1 MAFSFL
7 GNRKNQQE
15 QEDETNQTKVSDIS
29 VTTIEPN
36 RFQPRRVFDD
46 QKIDE
51 LAQTLKEHGLLQ
63 PIILRE
69 YETGKYEIIAGERRF
84 RAASSL
90 GWKKI
95 PAIVQKMDDD
105 QAASMALIEN
115 LQREELTAIEEAEAY
130 SKLMS
135 LNHLS
140 QSKLAE
146 DMGKSQA
153 FVANKLRLLKLEHD
167 VQTAIMA
174 QQISER
180 HGRAMVSLP
189 ASDQKKLL
197 KRILKEKLTVKET
210 EKLILDNKIKP
221 ESKVSEKKNT
231 KKGNPDKRLVINTLK
246 QAVQVI
252 ENNGVTIKSKQEKTD
267 SGYRIIID
275 VIESKKEG

>member
-15 QEDETNQTKVSDIS
+15 DETNQKKVSDIS
-29 VTTIEPN
+29 IATIIPN

-46 QKIDE
+46 QKIEE
-51 LAQTLKEHGLLQ
+51 LAQTIKEHGLLQ

-84 RAASSL
+84 RAVTSL
-90 GWKKI
+90 DWKEI
-95 PAIVQKMDDD
+95 PAIIREMNDD

-130 SKLMS
+130 SKLMD

-146 DMGKSQA
+146 NMGKSQA
-153 FVANKLRLLKLEHD
+153 FIANKLRLLKLEHE
-167 VQTAIMA
+167 VQTAIMS

-180 HGRAMVSLP
+180 HGRAMVNLEP
-189 ASDQKKLL
+189 TIQKKLL

-210 EKLILDNKIKP
+210 ELLIAEDKGKP
-221 ESKVSEKKNT
+221 EPKENEKKVT
-231 KKGNPDKRLVINTLK
+231 KKANPDKRLVLNTLK
-246 QAVQVI
+246 QAVKVI
-252 ENNGVTIKSKQEKTD
+252 EDNGVTIKSKQEKTD
-267 SGYRIIID
+267 SGYRVIID
-275 VIESKKEG
+275 VVESKKEG

>member
-15 QEDETNQTKVSDIS
+15 DETNQKKVSDIS
-29 VTTIEPN
+29 IAAIIPN

-46 QKIDE
+46 QKIEE
-51 LAQTLKEHGLLQ
+51 LAQTIKEHGLLQ

-84 RAASSL
+84 RAVTSL
-90 GWKKI
+90 DWKEI
-95 PAIVQKMDDD
+95 PAIIREMNDD

-130 SKLMS
+130 SKLMD

-146 DMGKSQA
+146 NMGKSQA
-153 FVANKLRLLKLEHD
+153 FIANKLRLLKLEHE
-167 VQTAIMA
+167 VQTAIMS

-180 HGRAMVSLP
+180 HGRAMVNLEP
-189 ASDQKKLL
+189 TAQKKLL

-210 EKLILDNKIKP
+210 ELLIAEDKGKP
-221 ESKVSEKKNT
+221 EPKENEKKVT
-231 KKGNPDKRLVINTLK
+231 KKANPDKRLVLNTLK
-246 QAVQVI
+246 QAVKVI
-252 ENNGVTIKSKQEKTD
+252 EDNGVTIKSKQEKTD
-267 SGYRIIID
+267 SGYRVIID
-275 VIESKKEG
+275 VVESKKEG

>member
-15 QEDETNQTKVSDIS
+15 DETNQKKVSDIS
-29 VTTIEPN
+29 IATIIPN

-46 QKIDE
+46 QKIEE
-51 LAQTLKEHGLLQ
+51 LAQTIKEHGLLQ

-84 RAASSL
+84 RAVTSL
-90 GWKKI
+90 DWKEI
-95 PAIVQKMDDD
+95 PAIIREMNDD

-130 SKLMS
+130 SKLMD

-146 DMGKSQA
+146 NMGKSQA
-153 FVANKLRLLKLEHD
+153 FIANKLRLLKLEHE
-167 VQTAIMA
+167 VQTAIMS

-180 HGRAMVSLP
+180 HGRAMVNLEP
-189 ASDQKKLL
+189 TAQKKLL

-210 EKLILDNKIKP
+210 ELLIAEDKGKP
-221 ESKVSEKKNT
+221 EPKENEKKVTN
-231 KKGNPDKRLVINTLK
+231 KANPDKRLVLNTLK
-246 QAVQVI
+246 QAVKVI
-252 ENNGVTIKSKQEKTD
+252 EDNGVTIKSKQEKTD
-267 SGYRIIID
+267 SGYRVIID
-275 VIESKKEG
+275 VVESKKEG

>member
-7 GNRKNQQE
+7 GNRKNQ

-29 VTTIEPN
+29 VTKIVPN

-51 LAQTLKEHGLLQ
+51 LAQTIKEHGLLQ

-69 YETGKYEIIAGERRF
+69 YKTGKYEIIAGERRF
-84 RAASSL
+84 RAVSSL
-90 GWKKI
+90 GWKEI
-95 PAIVQKMDDD
+95 PAIIQKMDDD

-130 SKLMS
+130 SKLMD
-135 LNHLS
+135 LNQLS

-153 FVANKLRLLKLEHD
+153 FVANKLRLLKLEHE
-167 VQTAIMA
+167 VQTAIMS

-180 HGRAMVSLP
+180 HGRAMVNLT
-189 ASDQKKLL
+189 ANVQKKLL

-210 EKLILDNKIKP
+210 EKLIANDKIKP
-221 ESKVSEKKNT
+221 EAKKAKEKIV
-231 KKGNPDKRLVINTLK
+231 KKGNPDKRLVVNTLK
-246 QAVQVI
+246 QAVKII
-252 ENNGVTIKSKQEKTD
+252 EDNGVTIKSKQEKTD

-275 VIESKKEG
+275 VVESKKEG

>member
-15 QEDETNQTKVSDIS
+15 DETNQKKVSDIS
-29 VTTIEPN
+29 IAAIIPN
-36 RFQPRRVFDD
+36 RFQPRRVFDN
-46 QKIDE
+46 QKIEE
-51 LAQTLKEHGLLQ
+51 LAQTIKEHGLLQ

-84 RAASSL
+84 RAVTSL
-90 GWKKI
+90 DWKEI
-95 PAIVQKMDDD
+95 PAIIREMNDD

-130 SKLMS
+130 SKLMD

-146 DMGKSQA
+146 NMGKSQA
-153 FVANKLRLLKLEHD
+153 FIANKLRLLKLEHE
-167 VQTAIMA
+167 VQTAIMS

-180 HGRAMVSLP
+180 HGRAMVNLEP
-189 ASDQKKLL
+189 TAQKKLL

-210 EKLILDNKIKP
+210 ELLIAEDKGKP
-221 ESKVSEKKNT
+221 EPKENEKKVT
-231 KKGNPDKRLVINTLK
+231 KKANPDKRLVLNTLK
-246 QAVQVI
+246 QAVKVI
-252 ENNGVTIKSKQEKTD
+252 EDNGVTIKSKQEKTD
-267 SGYRIIID
+267 SGYRVIID
-275 VIESKKEG
+275 VVESKKEG

>member
-15 QEDETNQTKVSDIS
+15 DETNQKKVSDIS
-29 VTTIEPN
+29 IATIIPN

-46 QKIDE
+46 QKIEE
-51 LAQTLKEHGLLQ
+51 LAQTIKEHGLLQ

-84 RAASSL
+84 RAVTSL
-90 GWKKI
+90 DWKEI
-95 PAIVQKMDDD
+95 PAIIREMNDD

-130 SKLMS
+130 SKLMD

-146 DMGKSQA
+146 NMGKSQA
-153 FVANKLRLLKLEHD
+153 FIANKLRLLKLEHE
-167 VQTAIMA
+167 VQTAIMS

-180 HGRAMVSLP
+180 HGRAMVNLEP
-189 ASDQKKLL
+189 TTQKKLL

-210 EKLILDNKIKP
+210 ELLIAEDKGKP
-221 ESKVSEKKNT
+221 EPKENEKKVT
-231 KKGNPDKRLVINTLK
+231 KKANPDKRLVLNTLK
-246 QAVQVI
+246 QAVKVI
-252 ENNGVTIKSKQEKTD
+252 EDNGVTIKSKQEKTD
-267 SGYRIIID
+267 SGYRVIID
-275 VIESKKEG
+275 VVESKKEG

>member
-15 QEDETNQTKVSDIS
+15 DETNQKKVSDIS
-29 VTTIEPN
+29 IAAIIPN

-46 QKIDE
+46 QKIEE
-51 LAQTLKEHGLLQ
+51 LAQTIKEHGLLQ

-84 RAASSL
+84 RAVTSL
-90 GWKKI
+90 DWKEI
-95 PAIVQKMDDD
+95 PAIIREMNDD

-130 SKLMS
+130 SKLMD

-146 DMGKSQA
+146 NMGKSQA
-153 FVANKLRLLKLEHD
+153 FIANKLRLLKLEHE
-167 VQTAIMA
+167 VQTAIMS

-180 HGRAMVSLP
+180 HGRAMVNLEP
-189 ASDQKKLL
+189 TTQKKLL

-210 EKLILDNKIKP
+210 ELLIAEDKGKP
-221 ESKVSEKKNT
+221 EPKENEKKVT
-231 KKGNPDKRLVINTLK
+231 KKANPDKRLVLNTLK
-246 QAVQVI
+246 QAVKVI
-252 ENNGVTIKSKQEKTD
+252 EDNGVTIKSKQEKTD
-267 SGYRIIID
+267 SGYRVIID
-275 VIESKKEG
+275 VVESKKEG

>member
-15 QEDETNQTKVSDIS
+15 DETNQKKVSDIS
-29 VTTIEPN
+29 IATIIPN

-46 QKIDE
+46 QKIEE
-51 LAQTLKEHGLLQ
+51 LAQTIKEHGLLQ

-84 RAASSL
+84 RAVTSL
-90 GWKKI
+90 GWKEI
-95 PAIVQKMDDD
+95 PAIIREMNDD

-130 SKLMS
+130 SKLMD

-146 DMGKSQA
+146 NMGKSQA
-153 FVANKLRLLKLEHD
+153 FIANKLRLLKLEHE
-167 VQTAIMA
+167 VQTAIMS

-180 HGRAMVSLP
+180 HGRAMVNLEP
-189 ASDQKKLL
+189 TAQKKLL

-210 EKLILDNKIKP
+210 ELLIAEDKGKP
-221 ESKVSEKKNT
+221 EPKENEKKVT
-231 KKGNPDKRLVINTLK
+231 KKANPDKRLVLNTLK
-246 QAVQVI
+246 QAVKVI
-252 ENNGVTIKSKQEKTD
+252 EDNGVTIKSKQEKTD
-267 SGYRIIID
+267 SGYRVIID
-275 VIESKKEG
+275 VVESKKEG

>member
-15 QEDETNQTKVSDIS
+15 DETNQKKVSDIS
-29 VTTIEPN
+29 IATIIPN

-46 QKIDE
+46 QKIEE
-51 LAQTLKEHGLLQ
+51 LAQTIKEHGLLQ

-84 RAASSL
+84 RAVTSL
-90 GWKKI
+90 DWKEI
-95 PAIVQKMDDD
+95 PAIIREMNDD

-130 SKLMS
+130 SKLMD

-146 DMGKSQA
+146 NMGKSQA
-153 FVANKLRLLKLEHD
+153 FIANKLRLLKLEHE
-167 VQTAIMA
+167 VQTAIMS

-180 HGRAMVSLP
+180 HGRAMVNLEP
-189 ASDQKKLL
+189 TAQKKLL

-210 EKLILDNKIKP
+210 ELLIAEDKGKP
-221 ESKVSEKKNT
+221 EPKENEKKVT
-231 KKGNPDKRLVINTLK
+231 KKANPDKRLVLNTLK
-246 QAVQVI
+246 QAVKVI
-252 ENNGVTIKSKQEKTD
+252 EDNGVTIKSKQEKTD
-267 SGYRIIID
+267 SGYRVIID
-275 VIESKKEG
+275 VVESKKEG

>member
-15 QEDETNQTKVSDIS
+15 DETNQKKVSDIS
-29 VTTIEPN
+29 IATIIPN

-46 QKIDE
+46 QKIEE
-51 LAQTLKEHGLLQ
+51 LAQTIKEHGLLQ

-84 RAASSL
+84 RAVTSL
-90 GWKKI
+90 GWKEI
-95 PAIVQKMDDD
+95 PAIIREMNDD

-130 SKLMS
+130 SKLMD

-146 DMGKSQA
+146 NMGKSQA
-153 FVANKLRLLKLEHD
+153 FIANKLRLLKLEHE
-167 VQTAIMA
+167 VQTAIMS

-180 HGRAMVSLP
+180 HGRAMVNLEP
-189 ASDQKKLL
+189 TIQKKLL

-210 EKLILDNKIKP
+210 ELLIAEDKGKP
-221 ESKVSEKKNT
+221 EPKENEKKVT
-231 KKGNPDKRLVINTLK
+231 KKANPDKRLVLNTLK
-246 QAVQVI
+246 QAVKVI
-252 ENNGVTIKSKQEKTD
+252 EDNGVTIKSKQEKTD
-267 SGYRIIID
+267 SGYRVIID
-275 VIESKKEG
+275 VVESKKEG

>member
-15 QEDETNQTKVSDIS
+15 DETNQKKVSDIS
-29 VTTIEPN
+29 IAAIIPN

-46 QKIDE
+46 QKIEE
-51 LAQTLKEHGLLQ
+51 LAQTIKEHGLLQ

-84 RAASSL
+84 RAVISL
-90 GWKKI
+90 DWKEI
-95 PAIVQKMDDD
+95 PAIIREMNDD

-130 SKLMS
+130 SKLMN

-146 DMGKSQA
+146 NMGKSQA
-153 FVANKLRLLKLEHD
+153 FIANKLRLLKLEHE
-167 VQTAIMA
+167 VQTAIMS

-180 HGRAMVSLP
+180 HGRAMVNLEP
-189 ASDQKKLL
+189 TAQKKLL

-210 EKLILDNKIKP
+210 ELLIAEDKGKP
-221 ESKVSEKKNT
+221 EPKENEKKVT
-231 KKGNPDKRLVINTLK
+231 KKANPDKRLVLNTLK
-246 QAVQVI
+246 QAVKVI
-252 ENNGVTIKSKQEKTD
+252 EDNGVTIKSKQEKTD
-267 SGYRIIID
+267 SGYRVIID
-275 VIESKKEG
+275 VVESKKEG

>member
-15 QEDETNQTKVSDIS
+15 DETNQKKVSDIS
-29 VTTIEPN
+29 IAAIIPN

-46 QKIDE
+46 QKIEE
-51 LAQTLKEHGLLQ
+51 LAQTIKEHGLLQ

-84 RAASSL
+84 RAVTSL
-90 GWKKI
+90 DWKEI
-95 PAIVQKMDDD
+95 PAIIREMNDD

-115 LQREELTAIEEAEAY
+115 LQREELTAIEEAKAY
-130 SKLMS
+130 SKLMD

-146 DMGKSQA
+146 NMGKSQA
-153 FVANKLRLLKLEHD
+153 FIANKLRLLKLEHE
-167 VQTAIMA
+167 VQTAIMS

-180 HGRAMVSLP
+180 HGRAMVNLEP
-189 ASDQKKLL
+189 TAQKKLL

-210 EKLILDNKIKP
+210 ELLIAEDKGKP
-221 ESKVSEKKNT
+221 EPKENEKKVT
-231 KKGNPDKRLVINTLK
+231 KKANPDKRLVLNTLK
-246 QAVQVI
+246 QAVKVI
-252 ENNGVTIKSKQEKTD
+252 EDNGVTIKSKQEKTD
-267 SGYRIIID
+267 SGYRVIID
-275 VIESKKEG
+275 VVESKKEG

>member
-15 QEDETNQTKVSDIS
+15 DETNQKKVSDIS
-29 VTTIEPN
+29 IAAIIPN

-46 QKIDE
+46 QKIEE
-51 LAQTLKEHGLLQ
+51 LAQTIKEHGLLQ

-84 RAASSL
+84 RAVTSL
-90 GWKKI
+90 DWKEI
-95 PAIVQKMDDD
+95 PAIIREMNDD

-130 SKLMS
+130 SKLMD

-146 DMGKSQA
+146 NMGKSQA
-153 FVANKLRLLKLEHD
+153 FIANKLRLLKLEHE
-167 VQTAIMA
+167 VQTAIMS

-180 HGRAMVSLP
+180 HGRAMVNLEP
-189 ASDQKKLL
+189 TIQKKLL

-210 EKLILDNKIKP
+210 ELLIAEDKGKP
-221 ESKVSEKKNT
+221 EPKENEKKVT
-231 KKGNPDKRLVINTLK
+231 KKANPDKRLVLNTLK
-246 QAVQVI
+246 QAVKVI
-252 ENNGVTIKSKQEKTD
+252 EDNGVTIKSKQEKTD
-267 SGYRIIID
+267 SGYRVIID
-275 VIESKKEG
+275 VVESKKEG

>member
-15 QEDETNQTKVSDIS
+15 DETNQKKVSDIS
-29 VTTIEPN
+29 IAAIIPN

-46 QKIDE
+46 QKIEE
-51 LAQTLKEHGLLQ
+51 LAQTIKEHGLLQ

-84 RAASSL
+84 RAVTSL
-90 GWKKI
+90 GWKEI
-95 PAIVQKMDDD
+95 PAIIREMNDD

-130 SKLMS
+130 SKLMD

-146 DMGKSQA
+146 NMGKSQA
-153 FVANKLRLLKLEHD
+153 FIANKLRLLKLEHE
-167 VQTAIMA
+167 VQTAIMS

-180 HGRAMVSLP
+180 HGRAMVNLEP
-189 ASDQKKLL
+189 TTQKKLL

-210 EKLILDNKIKP
+210 ELLIAEDKGKP
-221 ESKVSEKKNT
+221 EPKENEKKVT
-231 KKGNPDKRLVINTLK
+231 KKANPDKRLVLNTLK
-246 QAVQVI
+246 QAVKVI
-252 ENNGVTIKSKQEKTD
+252 EDNGVTIKSKQEKTD
-267 SGYRIIID
+267 SGYRVIID
-275 VIESKKEG
+275 VVESKKEG

>member
-15 QEDETNQTKVSDIS
+15 DETNQKKVSDIS
-29 VTTIEPN
+29 IAAIIPN

-46 QKIDE
+46 QKIEE
-51 LAQTLKEHGLLQ
+51 LAQTIKEHGLLQ

-84 RAASSL
+84 RAVTSL
-90 GWKKI
+90 GWKEI
-95 PAIVQKMDDD
+95 PAIIREMNDD

-130 SKLMS
+130 SKLMD

-146 DMGKSQA
+146 NMGKSQA
-153 FVANKLRLLKLEHD
+153 FIANKLRLLKLEHE
-167 VQTAIMA
+167 VQTAIMS

-180 HGRAMVSLP
+180 HGRAMVNLEP
-189 ASDQKKLL
+189 TAQKKLL

-210 EKLILDNKIKP
+210 ELLIAEDKGKP
-221 ESKVSEKKNT
+221 EPKENEKKVT
-231 KKGNPDKRLVINTLK
+231 KKANPDKRLVLNTLK
-246 QAVQVI
+246 QAVKVI
-252 ENNGVTIKSKQEKTD
+252 EDNGVTIKSKQEKTD
-267 SGYRIIID
+267 SGYRVIID
-275 VIESKKEG
+275 VVESKKEG